1 MILIKYRLV
10 DRPLFQGNGSLMRIH
25 TRKDLFSHQK
35 EHRCYCLFSLHIQSI
50 VCMEF
55 VCVQMKVSQVLLQF
69 HRYTFSNSVC
79 GVLKVWTNWAHY
91 CAQELNRYH
100 QMPVTLAMS
109 YIFLIWYVCFITII
123 CFVVHLCANSI
134 GSVISQ
140 QFLLDSQH
148 HEGAYDRF
156 IWLTVGGMQLKI
168 SKTLVPVLWIQG
180 ACSAHKDCWFD
191 SIECIDK
198 KFNLTLL
205 CSSYWSANNWI
216 VWP

>member
-1 MILIKYRLV
+1 MLQSQWNSNLFEFHTLVLFIIYRLKLQCSCQLVDTWCWIQYSHFSLSISKLWNMILIKYRLV

-100 QMPVTLAMS
+100 QMKVTLQWV
-109 YIFLIWYVCFITII
+109 IF
-123 CFVVHLCANSI
+123 S
-134 GSVISQ
+134 
-140 QFLLDSQH
+140 
-148 HEGAYDRF
+148 
-156 IWLTVGGMQLKI
+156 
-168 SKTLVPVLWIQG
+168 
-180 ACSAHKDCWFD
+180 
-191 SIECIDK
+191 
-198 KFNLTLL
+198 
-205 CSSYWSANNWI
+205 
-216 VWP
+216 